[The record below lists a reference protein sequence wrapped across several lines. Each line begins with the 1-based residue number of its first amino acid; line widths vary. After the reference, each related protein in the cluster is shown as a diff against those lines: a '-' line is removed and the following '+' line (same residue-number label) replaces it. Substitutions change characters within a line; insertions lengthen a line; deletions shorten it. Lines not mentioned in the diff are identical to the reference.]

1 MSCRYALRS
10 LGLCLCLSMLSG
22 CASLLSSSE
31 PAEPPREALTEFVLE
46 GRFSLFHDGK
56 NYSGRLDWTHR
67 ETGSELLLSSPF
79 GQGLAEIVTD
89 AGGARL
95 TQSDGKTFVAPDVET
110 LTQDVLG
117 YPLPLGRMA
126 DWMRGQV
133 PSGQGRLDSLGRV
146 VLLEQDAWR
155 IDYEY
160 AGQDPRSPPVRITAR
175 RAGNFELRVIVQAWH
190 RLSSKE
196 ITP

>member
-1 MSCRYALRS
+1 MSCRFVLRC
-10 LGLCLCLSMLSG
+10 LGFGLLLSILSG
-22 CASLLSSSE
+22 CASLFSSVE
-31 PAEPPREALTEFVLE
+31 PVAPPRDVLGEFALE
-46 GRFSLFHDGK
+46 GRFSLLHDGK

-67 ETGSELLLSSPF
+67 NTGSELLLSSPF

-117 YPLPLGRMA
+117 YPLPLGQMA

-133 PSGQGRLDSLGRV
+133 RPGQGRLDSLGRV

-160 AGQDPRSPPVRITAR
+160 ADQDPRSPPVRITAK

-196 ITP
+196 TSP